1 VSAVA
6 AEAANV
12 FQVGFIFSSF
22 FFRRPR
28 RSACRDSS
36 AHHCAEV
43 HDRASR
49 RRTTFD
55 NDDHPHCSNVLISLR
70 CVIILSLEATEISML
85 KSGRAVAGNACAK
98 TFLGKIVAL
107 ACRVPRK
114 VQRTHSLHEIIALR
128 TRPKSFRTCI
138 AEEDGAIWRRQS
150 WSGSTQAEGSID
162 SSSRSLEGRCGDPW
176 WNVVAMKD
184 SYPRS
189 FRAWPGVARDGQ
201 PDFASINAIAA
212 RFRKNAWMTLNIG
225 YMSFEVWRSN
235 VIHVGSGRPVPGS
248 EQ

>member
-1 VSAVA
+1 MSAVA

-22 FFRRPR
+22 FFRRR

-176 WNVVAMKD
+176 WNVVAMTD
-184 SYPRS
+184 SYSRSVPGAAWRCPRWATG
-189 FRAWPGVARDGQ
+189 FRIDQRNRGTLPE
-201 PDFASINAIAA
+201 
-212 RFRKNAWMTLNIG
+212 NAWMTLNIG